1 MSVDWFDHT
10 DSDGD
15 DYAPCA
21 MDCDDGAPLNSPS
34 ALELCDG
41 VDNNCDGAVGGAR
54 LRGATHPDRS
64 RHGQRREPTNPEQHI
79 RHEAP
84 PEVFG
89 SVGIMGRPALN
100 RLRCRVPRRRRR
112 TRAARHDP
120 VDTLVLAHTRPS
132 LAGLAGDGG
141 RNTLTLEAARGHAVR
156 VLGTPLAD
164 RFAVYGDAG
173 GQRRVLVAGEPLGAE
188 AVGVRLLVLVFGP
201 PVFEDRVVRGG
212 PEVFLH
218 AAGRTLGQGP
228 VVDAGG
234 RVGRRIAHAL
244 STVGLV
250 QAGRAG
256 HQVGDDGAD
265 RCLRA
270 VAPIAAEALAA
281 DVLRPA
287 ARLPQVAVVVLH
299 VAGAEALVPGADAA
313 QALVAHRVDVTRIAL
328 GAAIGRADAVGQRAG
343 RGRLADEPAR
353 TVRRVDLED
362 VAGLAELRGR
372 TALADLGPA
381 GHDALVAGQPV
392 LTVLGPVA
400 GCPFAGR
407 GQAGPAVA
415 QGVDEAATSHER
427 GEEEAEGLGLRTPE
441 PSCEH
446 GPILG
451 RGQREKPAGRHVPTQ
466 PVQKGLVAPG
476 QHGRVASAQG
486 TNSSTMWR
494 AQGPT
499 AVESMYW
506 LPPSAVMPSTMT
518 TTQGDIS
525 PLVISASRSSARLG
539 VFARWD
545 LRISKQVLTLFC
557 VRALRRTS
565 EDRQIEL
572 TDAALH
578 IIATKGITALSTRSL
593 AAEVGLST
601 GAIFRHFASL
611 EALLDTVVA
620 RVEAVLES
628 TYPPSTLPAV
638 ERLERFIEARST
650 AVGNHLGILRLV
662 LSEQF
667 LLALPES
674 GSVRLAACVQT
685 TRAFVLECVR
695 PRDVEAR
702 AVLSTLLALLRS
714 PAVTPTSSRKTSP

>member
-212 PEVFLH
+212 
-218 AAGRTLGQGP
+218 
-228 VVDAGG
+228 
-234 RVGRRIAHAL
+234 
-244 STVGLV
+244 
-250 QAGRAG
+250 
-256 HQVGDDGAD
+256 
-265 RCLRA
+265 
-270 VAPIAAEALAA
+270 
-281 DVLRPA
+281 
-287 ARLPQVAVVVLH
+287 
-299 VAGAEALVPGADAA
+299 
-313 QALVAHRVDVTRIAL
+313 
-328 GAAIGRADAVGQRAG
+328 
-343 RGRLADEPAR
+343 
-353 TVRRVDLED
+353 
-362 VAGLAELRGR
+362 
-372 TALADLGPA
+372 
-381 GHDALVAGQPV
+381 
-392 LTVLGPVA
+392 
-400 GCPFAGR
+400 
-407 GQAGPAVA
+407 QAGPAVHREVARESAIAVVGVAARALRDTVGLAEGTGLVA

-611 EALLDTVVA
+611 EALLDAVVA

-650 AVGNHLGILRLV
+650 AVGNQLGILRLV